1 MFINVMTTYER
12 SNMRFPNTSQIQ
24 PTARRSFCLSALIA
38 AALVLGAAVPGLAR
52 GEDKEGERPDL
63 RTYIVVLD
71 KDAVALRRDND
82 KAVNRK
88 VTRELTSTLVRGIAA
103 ESGLRPRAILANLG
117 MFVVDATPEQAE
129 KLAARREVASVSED
143 APAEPSALPS
153 CFNPTSF
160 PLANSYNPT
169 SPQPISCWDPQLSC
183 TDSWALDRIDQH
195 TGNQAAHT
203 LDSKFYF
210 GARGSGVHIYVVD
223 TGIAPAH
230 SEFANPAGGTRIG
243 NGINIA
249 TYNMCVYGG
258 GCGDGGSWDTTDGS
272 GHGTLVASVAAG
284 LRFGVAKSAT
294 IHPVRVS
301 KSSGGSFSS
310 WVALGLDWVAG
321 NALRPAV
328 VNLSWNFPVDS
339 PTDPPA
345 ALDEAASRLIN
356 NYGIA
361 IVNSAG
367 NHRED
372 AISYSPTRV
381 PEVIVVGGLDWNNY
395 LYGAGGP
402 PCPGN
407 GNQCGS
413 DFGPS
418 VDLFAPAVDV
428 LGAMDDAFHSWACI
442 GTGTSFAAPV
452 VTGVVAQYLQSNPL
466 ATPAT
471 IQTVL
476 IGKATTGAILGNLN
490 FSPNRIVY
498 TDF

>member
-1 MFINVMTTYER
+1 
-12 SNMRFPNTSQIQ
+12 MRF
-24 PTARRSFCLSALIA
+24 TASFDSK
-38 AALVLGAAVPGLAR
+38 VLGSVAFAVRTLTAASVLLAGTVTSSSAR
-52 GEDKEGERPDL
+52 EPEVRERPDL
-63 RTYIVVLD
+63 HTYIVVLD
-71 KDAVALRRDND
+71 EKEVGLRPDEPI
-82 KAVNRK
+82 NRK
-88 VTRELTSTLVRGIAA
+88 VTRELTGTRANEVAA
-103 ESGLRPRAILANLG
+103 ASGLRPRAVLANLG
-117 MFVVDATPEQAE
+117 MFIVDATPEQAE
-129 KLAARREVASVSED
+129 TLAASRGVATVSED
-143 APAEPSALPS
+143 APAQPSALPS
-153 CFNPTSF
+153 CFHPTSF

-183 TDSWALDRIDQH
+183 SDSWALDRIDQS
-195 TGNQAAHT
+195 TGSQAAHT

-210 GARGSGVHIYVVD
+210 GARGNGAHIYVVD

-249 TYNMCVYGG
+249 TYNLCFYGG
-258 GCGDGGSWDTTDGS
+258 GCGDGASWDTSDGS
-272 GHGTLVASVAAG
+272 GHWTLVSSIAAG

-321 NALRPAV
+321 NALHPAV
-328 VNLSWNFPVDS
+328 VNLSWNFAVSS

-367 NHRED
+367 NHRTD
-372 AISYSPTRV
+372 ATSYSPTRV

-402 PCPGN
+402 ACLGIN
-407 GNQCGS
+407 DDCGS

-418 VDLFAPAVDV
+418 VDLFAPGVDM
-428 LGAMDDAFHSWACI
+428 LGAMNDAFNSWRCI
-442 GTGTSFAAPV
+442 ASGTSYSAPV
-452 VTGVVAQYLQSNPL
+452 VTGVVAQYLQNNPL
-466 ATPAT
+466 ATPAA
-471 IQTVL
+471 IQAVL
-476 IGKATTGAILGNLN
+476 IEKATTGQILGNLN

>member
-1 MFINVMTTYER
+1 
-12 SNMRFPNTSQIQ
+12 MRFSSTIQIQ
-24 PTARRSFCLSALIA
+24 PFVRHSFCRSALLA
-38 AALVLGAAVPGLAR
+38 AILVLGAAAPGLAR
-52 GEDKEGERPDL
+52 GEATEREKPDL

-71 KDAVALRRDND
+71 EDAVALRRDE
-82 KAVNRK
+82 AVDRK
-88 VTRELTSTLVRGIAA
+88 VTRDLTSTLVRGIAA
-103 ESGLRPRAILANLG
+103 ESGLRPRAVLANLG

-129 KLAARREVASVSED
+129 ELAVRPGVASVSED

-169 SPQPISCWDPQLSC
+169 SPQTISCWDPQLSC

-195 TGNQAAHT
+195 AGSQAAHT

-249 TYNMCVYGG
+249 TYNLCVYGG
-258 GCGDGGSWDTTDGS
+258 GCGDGPSWDTSDGS

-301 KSSGGSFSS
+301 KSNGGSFSS

-321 NALRPAV
+321 NALQPAV
-328 VNLSWNFPVDS
+328 VNLSWNFDVRS
-339 PTDPPA
+339 LTDPPT
-345 ALDEAASRLIN
+345 ALDQAASRLIN

-367 NHRED
+367 NRRED
-372 AISYSPTRV
+372 ATLYSPTRV

-402 PCPGN
+402 PCPGL

-413 DFGPS
+413 NFGPS

-428 LGAMDDAFHSWACI
+428 LGAMNDAFHSWACI

-452 VTGVVAQYLQSNPL
+452 VTGVVAQYLQNNPP

-471 IQTVL
+471 IQTAL
-476 IGKATTGAILGNLN
+476 IGNSTTGAILGNLS

-498 TDF
+498 TNY

>member
-1 MFINVMTTYER
+1 
-12 SNMRFPNTSQIQ
+12 MRFSNTIQIQ
-24 PTARRSFCLSALIA
+24 PAARRSFCLSALIA

-52 GEDKEGERPDL
+52 EEARERERPDL

-71 KDAVALRRDND
+71 EDAVALRRDND

-88 VTRELTSTLVRGIAA
+88 VTRELTSTLVRGLAA

-117 MFVVDATPEQAE
+117 MFVIDATPEQAE
-129 KLAARREVASVSED
+129 KLAARPGVASVSED
-143 APAEPSALPS
+143 VPAEPSALPS

-160 PLANSYNPT
+160 PSANSYNPT

-183 TDSWALDRIDQH
+183 TDSWALDRIDQR

-223 TGIAPAH
+223 TGIAANH

-249 TYNMCVYGG
+249 TPDLCVYGG
-258 GCGDGGSWDTTDGS
+258 SCGDSTSWDTTDGR
-272 GHGTLVASVAAG
+272 GHGTLVSSIAAG

-301 KSSGGSFSS
+301 TTNGGSYSS

-328 VNLSWNFPVDS
+328 VNLSWNFDVRLFD
-339 PTDPPA
+339 PT
-345 ALDEAASRLIN
+345 ALDEAAARLIN

-361 IVNSAG
+361 IINSAG
-367 NHRED
+367 NKRDD
-372 AISYSPTRV
+372 AIFYSPTRV

-395 LYGAGGP
+395 LYGAGASA
-402 PCPGN
+402 CPDPYFHYD
-407 GNQCGS
+407 CGS
-413 DFGPS
+413 NFGPA

-428 LGAMDDAFHSWACI
+428 LGAMNDAFHSWACI

-471 IQTVL
+471 IQAVL
-476 IGKATTGAILGNLN
+476 IERATPGAILGNLN

>member
-1 MFINVMTTYER
+1 
-12 SNMRFPNTSQIQ
+12 MRFSNTIQIE
-24 PTARRSFCLSALIA
+24 PAARRSFCLWAFIA
-38 AALVLGAAVPGLAR
+38 AALVLGASIPGLAR
-52 GEDKEGERPDL
+52 EDAKDRERPDL
-63 RTYIVVLD
+63 RTYLVVLD
-71 KDAVALRRDND
+71 QDAVALRRDQ
-82 KAVNRK
+82 AVNRK
-88 VTRELTSTLVRGIAA
+88 VTRQFTSTLVRGLAA

-129 KLAARREVASVSED
+129 ELAARRGVAMVSEE
-143 APAEPSALPS
+143 APAEPSTLPS
-153 CFNPTSF
+153 CFNPASF
-160 PLANSYNPT
+160 PPANSYNPT

-183 TDSWALDRIDQH
+183 TDSWALDRIDQR

-203 LDSKFYF
+203 LDGKFYF

-230 SEFANPAGGTRIG
+230 SEFANPTGGTRIG

-258 GCGDGGSWDTTDGS
+258 GCGDGASWDTTDGI
-272 GHGTLVASVAAG
+272 GHGTLVASIAAG

-301 KSSGGSFSS
+301 GSSGGSFSS
-310 WVALGLDWVAG
+310 WVAAGLDWVAG

-328 VNLSWNFPVDS
+328 VNLSWNFDVGS

-361 IVNSAG
+361 IINSAG

-372 AISYSPTRV
+372 ATRYSPTRV

-395 LYGAGGP
+395 LYGTGGP
-402 PCPGN
+402 PCPGI
-407 GNQCGS
+407 GKQCGS

-428 LGAMDDAFHSWACI
+428 LGAMNDASHSWACI
-442 GTGTSFAAPV
+442 GTGTSYAAPV

-471 IQTVL
+471 IQAVL
-476 IGKATTGAILGNLN
+476 IERATTGAILGNLS